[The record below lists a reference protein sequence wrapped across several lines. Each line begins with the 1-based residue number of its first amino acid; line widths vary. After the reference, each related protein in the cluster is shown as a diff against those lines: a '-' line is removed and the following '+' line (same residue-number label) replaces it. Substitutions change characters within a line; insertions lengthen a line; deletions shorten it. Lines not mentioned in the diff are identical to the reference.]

1 MNGYARRVRA
11 KLQWDADTRALVRG
25 ERVLQ
30 RAQRSTMGLD
40 KAARR
45 AGAAI
50 GGLFAAQRVA
60 AALGAATEE
69 AVRFSR
75 AQGELATL
83 LPGNVEAVERL
94 GAASRQ
100 IAVEYGASA
109 ADLQAASYGI
119 VSAFGDTADSVETL
133 RLVTQAAKAGN
144 TEAATAIDLLSAV
157 TLAYGD
163 TSIETQRKV
172 SDLAFTTVRLGK
184 TTFPELAS
192 AVGTVAPGFAS
203 LGVST
208 EELFASMT
216 ALAGVTGSTS
226 EASTQLSA
234 ISNALL
240 KRTKDMDRAFAELG
254 VSSAEA
260 LVQQYGLVGAIQAL
274 AGTTDGSAEALAKL
288 FTRVRALRAAQN
300 LTQAGAQRFSG
311 ALREMGGAGNA
322 TAEAF
327 ERATTGVGAL
337 ATTADKRQARIEE
350 LGRTIG
356 ERVAGPLGEAKIA
369 ALGLA
374 EAVSRDMTDAL
385 DVFASSASSFDEG
398 PGGQVLRLLTST
410 ATGLTTVGRVGA
422 AAVGSFG
429 EQLGA
434 LGAAG
439 VTLATG
445 DASGAAAIMSARA
458 RSGRAQ
464 TEAVLSDVRFLGQ
477 QIVDPEA
484 ARARAQQLR
493 ELRAASEAAGVT
505 PGRVTRGELDAIRR
519 EAFASS
525 GAGRA
530 AGAIGRLLGGARVDV
545 SEINIAIGDGS
556 SADTVERGVRRG
568 LSSGIGDLLG
578 ALTVDQTQAPGG

>member
-30 RAQRSTMGLD
+30 RAKRSTSGLD

-60 AALGAATEE
+60 AAIGAATDE

-94 GAASRQ
+94 GAASRE

-240 KRTKDMDRAFAELG
+240 KRTGDMDEAFAKLG

-300 LTQAGAQRFSG
+300 LTQAGAERFSG

-327 ERATTGVGAL
+327 TRATTGVGAL
-337 ATTADKRQARIEE
+337 ATTADKRRARIEE

-356 ERVAGPLGEAKIA
+356 ERVAGPLGDAKLA

-385 DVFASSASSFDEG
+385 DVFSTRASGFESGS
-398 PGGQVLRLLTST
+398 GGRVLRLLTST
-410 ATGLTTVGRVGA
+410 ATGLTAVGRVVAGG
-422 AAVGSFG
+422 VGSFG
-429 EQLGA
+429 EGLGA
-434 LGAAG
+434 QAARIASFAQGDVAGAE
-439 VTLATG
+439 LIATRL
-445 DASGAAAIMSARA
+445 IE
-458 RSGRAQ
+458 SGREQ
-464 TEAVLSDVRFLGQ
+464 NEALLSDLRFLGQ
-477 QIVDPEA
+477 QIVDPES
-484 ARARAQQLR
+484 ARAQAQQLR
-493 ELRAASEAAGVT
+493 ELRAASEAPSVT
-505 PGRVTRGELDAIRR
+505 PGRARRGELATIRR
-519 EAFASS
+519 EAFAAG
-525 GAGRA
+525 GAVQA
-530 AGAIGRLLGGARVDV
+530 AGAVGRLLGGARVDV

-568 LSSGIGDLLG
+568 LASGIGDLLG